1 MVYPFLSVFGRG
13 MGVDLQALSLALT
26 MRQGVGAFGP
36 FLASVADS
44 RGRKA
49 GMLTGLLM
57 FAGGMGLVA
66 FWPSFPAF
74 AIAMGLSLLGN
85 FVFVPSMQAYLGDRV
100 PYARRG
106 RALAFTEF
114 GWSISF
120 IAGVPLAGLLISR
133 LGWQAPFA
141 VLAVLGLLAVFLLG
155 WLLPGDPAPAGGR
168 PGLRDNFRSVLA
180 CPPALLGLAMG
191 LLLSAGN
198 EVVTLVFGV
207 WMEDSFGLQIAALGI
222 ASAIFGFSELAGE
235 SLVSVVTDRLG
246 KAQAVGAG
254 LALNMLAA
262 MALPLSVGSQ
272 AGALAA
278 LSLFYITFEFTI
290 VSGIPMMTEVL
301 PQARATL
308 MATFIASMALGR
320 ALGDLLG
327 PGLYAHGMLTNASS
341 SVAFNILALLALM
354 GMTRGVRDRG

>member
-1 MVYPFLSVFGRG
+1 
-13 MGVDLQALSLALT
+13 
-26 MRQGVGAFGP
+26 
-36 FLASVADS
+36 
-44 RGRKA
+44 
-49 GMLTGLLM
+49 
-57 FAGGMGLVA
+57 
-66 FWPSFPAF
+66 
-74 AIAMGLSLLGN
+74 
-85 FVFVPSMQAYLGDRV
+85 
-100 PYARRG
+100 
-106 RALAFTEF
+106 
-114 GWSISF
+114 
-120 IAGVPLAGLLISR
+120 
-133 LGWQAPFA
+133 
-141 VLAVLGLLAVFLLG
+141 
-155 WLLPGDPAPAGGR
+155 
-168 PGLRDNFRSVLA
+168 
-180 CPPALLGLAMG
+180 MG

-262 MALPLSVGSQ
+262 MSLPLSGGSQ

-327 PGLYAHGMLTNASS
+327 PGLYAHGMLANAGA
-341 SVAFNILALLALM
+341 SVAFNVLALLALM
-354 GMTRGVRDRG
+354 GMARGVRDRG